1 MTMSFDELNPEQ
13 QALVREFV
21 TQLRAGAG
29 DLSRALRLV
38 GGLATVFQTYAPLF
52 MSLDPRQELPSN
64 SGLAGIGPVT
74 MADVLATME
83 QLQAVAVLQTPE
95 SVERMVRLAGINALL
110 S

>member
-1 MTMSFDELNPEQ
+1 MDFDELTLEQ

-38 GGLATVFQTYAPLF
+38 GGLATVFATYAPLF
-52 MSLDPRQELPSN
+52 MALDTEQELPSN

-95 SVERMVRLAGINALL
+95 SIERMVRLAGINAML